1 MIDAQCVNI
10 MSAEKENQIEKLNFI
25 NGTIFL
31 IEAPNEKTNR
41 FVFRPGEIFGHEER
55 KESANHT

>member
-10 MSAEKENQIEKLNFI
+10 MSAEKEIQIEKLNFI

-31 IEAPNEKTNR
+31 IETPNEKTNR
-41 FVFRPGEIFGHEER
+41 FVFRPG
-55 KESANHT
+55 

>member
-1 MIDAQCVNI
+1 
-10 MSAEKENQIEKLNFI
+10 MSAEKENKIEKLNFI